1 MKTFFNILAGIFGA
15 ALMAALV
22 WGLLYLT
29 IPGVKDNTDKLFKWN
44 EQIESETETETET
57 DITAHITFENENIK
71 III

>member
-44 EQIESETETETET
+44 ETVESETETETDT
-57 DITAHITFENENIK
+57 TAKVTFENENIK
-71 III
+71 IIV